1 MKQKIKKMLI
11 NENGSITLLVLSAM
25 IFMIVILALSFTDVT
40 NKISAQRKEIK
51 RIESQYAEGD
61 LDQKYQEAIEQQTD
75 KE

>member
-61 LDQKYQEAIEQQTD
+61 LDQKYQEALEQQTD

>member
-51 RIESQYAEGD
+51 RIEAQYAEGD
-61 LDQKYQEAIEQQTD
+61 LDQKYQEALEQQTD